1 MVEVSENFRELAQ
14 KNGRH
19 VYCRIEAGS
28 VTSVP
33 EVFLDDRII
42 EFDFDDVAHPD
53 WFTLGTTC
61 ANRFYFVVKYNGEL
75 NVMDRVL
82 PYISFDNKEWC
93 PLGIFYVSRRYVR
106 DGYASI
112 VCYDRMYSLD
122 TDYESSLPL
131 PTDTVKIM
139 EEICSQTGLV
149 CEDKG
154 ITFAVENI
162 PECSVRDMIGYIASV
177 NRACAKL
184 DKLGRL
190 VFREY
195 VDGEFVIDEKNCMS
209 IRRNMGRSVVTCL
222 KAETEDELLI
232 SGDGAEI
239 STLELY
245 NPIMTQERLDSL
257 YALFKPYSFYGAEI
271 EMQGMPFIESGEHVQ
286 LLENG
291 LLYDLIVSEI
301 EYHYDGG
308 LTARLYSKNKSYT
321 DAAPRTD
328 DLEKLLTEL
337 RKSVGTMYSKHIN
350 DKMLAIKSDPVIA
363 ADFEFNTL
371 AKTFVQVDVNFTVD
385 TSTADFLIVSVY
397 VNGVKAE
404 RDAVQYM
411 PNTGRELVH
420 YYYLA
425 ENIPAGKNRIYVTL
439 STKTGDCY
447 ILEGQLIATVLGY
460 GIAGGGSGDV
470 RDRLSFIDKMTPV
483 SASAMEM
490 KVADITDENAEC
502 TIDS

>member
-14 KNGRH
+14 KNGRR
-19 VYCRIEAGS
+19 VYCKIEVGS
-28 VTSVP
+28 AAAIR

-61 ANRFYFVVKYNGEL
+61 ANRFYFVVKYDGEL
-75 NVMDRVL
+75 NARDRVS
-82 PYISFDNKEWC
+82 PFISFDNEEWC

-106 DGYASI
+106 NGYASI
-112 VCYDRMYSLD
+112 VCYDKMYSLD
-122 TDYESSLPL
+122 TDYASSLPL
-131 PTDTVKIM
+131 PTDTIKIM
-139 EEICSQTGLV
+139 EEICSQTGLI
-149 CEDKG
+149 CENKG
-154 ITFAVENI
+154 ITLAVEKI
-162 PECSVRDMIGYIASV
+162 PECSVRDMIGYIAAV

-184 DKLGRL
+184 DRLGRL

-195 VDGEFVIDEKNCMS
+195 VDGDFVINEKNCMS
-209 IRRNMGRSVVTCL
+209 IHRNMGRSVVTCL
-222 KAETEDELLI
+222 KAETENELLV
-232 SGDGAEI
+232 SGEGAEI

-245 NPIMTQERLDSL
+245 DPIMTQERLDSL
-257 YALFKPYSFYGAEI
+257 YSLFKPYSFYGAEI
-271 EMQGMPFIESGEHVQ
+271 EMQGMPFIEAGEHVR
-286 LLENG
+286 LLEKG
-291 LLYDLIVSEI
+291 SLYDLVASEI

-308 LTARLYSKNKSYT
+308 LTARFYSKNKSYT

-337 RKSVGTMYSKHIN
+337 RKSVGTMYSKHVN
-350 DKMLAIKSDPVIA
+350 DKMIAVKSDPVIA

-371 AKTFVQVDVNFTVD
+371 VKTFVQVDINFTAD
-385 TSTADFLIVSVY
+385 NSTADFLIASVY

-411 PNTGRELVH
+411 PETGRELVH

-447 ILEGQLIATVLGY
+447 ILAGQLIATVLGY
-460 GIAGGGSGDV
+460 GLAGSGGGDV
-470 RDRLSFIDKMTPV
+470 RDRLSFIDKVPVV
-483 SASAMEM
+483 SASAMKM
-490 KVADITDENAEC
+490 RVAEITSENADCALEG
-502 TIDS
+502 

>member
-1 MVEVSENFRELAQ
+1 M
-14 KNGRH
+14 
-19 VYCRIEAGS
+19 
-28 VTSVP
+28 
-33 EVFLDDRII
+33 
-42 EFDFDDVAHPD
+42 
-53 WFTLGTTC
+53 
-61 ANRFYFVVKYNGEL
+61 
-75 NVMDRVL
+75 
-82 PYISFDNKEWC
+82 
-93 PLGIFYVSRRYVR
+93 
-106 DGYASI
+106 
-112 VCYDRMYSLD
+112 
-122 TDYESSLPL
+122 
-131 PTDTVKIM
+131 
-139 EEICSQTGLV
+139 
-149 CEDKG
+149 
-154 ITFAVENI
+154 
-162 PECSVRDMIGYIASV
+162 
-177 NRACAKL
+177 
-184 DKLGRL
+184 
-190 VFREY
+190 
-195 VDGEFVIDEKNCMS
+195 
-209 IRRNMGRSVVTCL
+209 
-222 KAETEDELLI
+222 
-232 SGDGAEI
+232 
-239 STLELY
+239 
-245 NPIMTQERLDSL
+245 
-257 YALFKPYSFYGAEI
+257 
-271 EMQGMPFIESGEHVQ
+271 Q
-286 LLENG
+286 LLENE

-337 RKSVGTMYSKHIN
+337 RKSVGTMYNKHVN

-371 AKTFVQVDVNFTVD
+371 VKTFVQVDVNFTVD
-385 TSTADFLIVSVY
+385 TSTADFMIVSVY

-490 KVADITDENAEC
+490 KVAEITDENAEC